1 MARLFSDSSV
11 EGRISH
17 ALTHEDD
24 GAGLGELLRRARE
37 RRGLTLEQIASET
50 KIPQRHLEALE
61 HENLAAVPGGFYR
74 RAEIR
79 AFARAVNL
87 DQNVALARLVER
99 AKDSPVAS
107 EVRPERPRTHEPAP
121 SRKRLLMVISVV
133 VAAAVFGRG
142 AWRRAPAL
150 DGDAQEHGATDL
162 PQHRAPPV
170 QETPSGAVI
179 GTSPRAQLNRIAPS
193 VPTEGAL
200 AVATEP
206 TGVGPS
212 AVSKDEVG
220 TIEKAEARAFAESV
234 TELVVTTQPSGARV
248 TVNGIGWG
256 ITPVTIRYLPA
267 GDKRIRVSKEGYA
280 TEERV
285 VPVAEGHSRML
296 DIQLRSAP

>member
-17 ALTHEDD
+17 ARTHEDD

-61 HENLAAVPGGFYR
+61 HENLAAVPSGFYR

-79 AFARAVNL
+79 AYARAVNL
-87 DQNVALARLVER
+87 DQNVALARLER
-99 AKDSPVAS
+99 AKESPVAS
-107 EVRPERPRTHEPAP
+107 EAVPERPRTHEPTS

-170 QETPSGAVI
+170 QETPSDAVI
-179 GTSPRAQLNRIAPS
+179 GTSQRAQLNQIAPS

-200 AVATEP
+200 ALATEP
-206 TGVGPS
+206 TRARPS
-212 AVSKDEVG
+212 AASKGNVVTTEQ
-220 TIEKAEARAFAESV
+220 AEARAFAESV

-256 ITPVTIRYLPA
+256 IAPVTIRYLPV
-267 GDKRIRVSKEGYA
+267 GDKRIRVSKEGYV

-285 VPVAEGHSRML
+285 VPLAEGHLRML